1 MSPDWSATSRDTDLA
16 GFLRQLHGSAKS
28 GEPPAPLPEI
38 GDNVRQVLTD
48 EYLVER
54 FDKAATAV
62 GIQVHRTNGEGWIQ
76 SVGNILRDC
85 EAKTVLVTAR
95 LGSALPDERARQVIT
110 AMSADGIDVRST
122 LDDQTLF
129 SVDVAIT
136 GVAAAI
142 AETGTIVCTSGPDQ
156 ARGASLIPPVHIA
169 VVIASQMLPDLCDYL
184 AQLASADDLPAN
196 VNLISGPSKTAD
208 IEGILISGV
217 HGPGEVHVV
226 LIAP

>member
-1 MSPDWSATSRDTDLA
+1 MSPDWSAASRDTDLA
-16 GFLRQLHGSAKS
+16 GFLRELQGSAAS
-28 GEPPAPLPEI
+28 GAAPTPLPEVV
-38 GDNVRQVLTD
+38 DETRQVLD
-48 EYLVER
+48 NENLVER

-95 LGSALPDERARQVIT
+95 PGSALPDERARQVIT

-142 AETGTIVCTSGPDQ
+142 AALSWIRTP
-156 ARGASLIPPVHIA
+156 
-169 VVIASQMLPDLCDYL
+169 
-184 AQLASADDLPAN
+184 
-196 VNLISGPSKTAD
+196 
-208 IEGILISGV
+208 
-217 HGPGEVHVV
+217 
-226 LIAP
+226 

>member
-1 MSPDWSATSRDTDLA
+1 MSPDESATSRDTDLA
-16 GFLRQLHGSAKS
+16 GFLRELQGSAGS
-28 GEPPAPLPEI
+28 GAASTPLPEVV
-38 GDNVRQVLTD
+38 DDARQVLAN
-48 EYLVER
+48 ENLVER

-62 GIQVHRTNGEGWIQ
+62 GIQVHRTNSDGWIQ
-76 SVGNILRDC
+76 PVHDVLRAC
-85 EAKTVLVTAR
+85 QAKTVLVAAR
-95 LGSALPDERARQVIT
+95 PGSALPDESARQVIA
-110 AMSADGIDVRST
+110 AMSTDGIDVKST

-156 ARGASLIPPVHIA
+156 ARGASLIPPVHVAI
-169 VVIASQMLPDLCDYL
+169 VSASQILPDLCDCL
-184 AQLASADDLPAN
+184 AQLGGDNLQAN

-208 IEGILISGV
+208 IEGILVTGV
-217 HGPGEVHVV
+217 HGPVEVHVV